1 MNAQV
6 VNIATR
12 QTWQRKGEHLTT
24 PDPADPQYAR
34 ARDQLMAQWTE
45 GLALGLQENAEGA
58 AEEARVASI
67 TAKVAAARAALDTIG
82 AQTDPAVAAT
92 LRALTEALEE
102 LIGSV

>member
-1 MNAQV
+1 M
-6 VNIATR
+6 
-12 QTWQRKGEHLTT
+12 TT
-24 PDPADPQYAR
+24 IDPTDPQYSR

-45 GLALGLQENAEGA
+45 GLTLGLQENAEAA

-67 TAKVAAARAALDTIG
+67 TANVAAARAALDAIG
-82 AQTDPAVAAT
+82 PQADPAVVAT

>member
-1 MNAQV
+1 M
-6 VNIATR
+6 
-12 QTWQRKGEHLTT
+12 TT
-24 PDPADPQYAR
+24 IDPTDPQYAR
-34 ARDQLMAQWTE
+34 ARDQLMAQWTA

-67 TAKVAAARAALDTIG
+67 TAKVATARAALGAIG
-82 AQTDPAVAAT
+82 PQTDPAVTAT